1 MSTSH
6 PKSSPATA
14 DAAGPATSTALPTR
28 ADQAVPDARAIL
40 RAHWAAVDAGLRGLR
55 DRYAAIAGGDGGPA
69 RLLDAID
76 YSLLAGGKRLR
87 PALILETCRACGDG
101 GQGASHLALAPG
113 KSALAAAVAM
123 ELIHTFSLVHD
134 DLPAMDDDDLRRG
147 RPTNHKVFGEAM
159 AVLAGDAMTVMAFE
173 VIAADADPA
182 VAPALVFELARAA
195 GPAGMIGGQLLDI
208 DGENQALS
216 LDQLQQ
222 IHRLKTGALLTAS
235 CRMGALSATRES
247 AVGGH
252 GRLEAVTAFGRHLGL
267 AFQIVDDVLDVTSTP
282 EQMGKATGK
291 DAGKGKNT
299 YPGLLGLEASRQM
312 AAAELHAALAAIE
325 PLGPAADGLRAL
337 ARFVV
342 ERDV

>member
-1 MSTSH
+1 VSTHISR
-6 PKSSPATA
+6 PSPAA
-14 DAAGPATSTALPTR
+14 P
-28 ADQAVPDARAIL
+28 AVPDARSIL
-40 RAHWAAVDAGLRGLR
+40 REHGAAVDAGLRALR
-55 DRYAAIAGGDGGPA
+55 GRYAAAAGADAAPT

-87 PALILETCRACGDG
+87 PALVLETFRACGGDT
-101 GQGASHLALAPG
+101 ASDR
-113 KSALAAAVAM
+113 SAVAAAVAM

-173 VIAADADPA
+173 VLAGDADPA
-182 VAPALVFELARAA
+182 AAAALVFELARAA
-195 GPAGMIGGQLLDI
+195 GPAGMIGGQVLDI
-208 DGENQALS
+208 DGENQSLS

-235 CRMGALSATRES
+235 CRMGAVA
-247 AVGGH
+247 APGGRD
-252 GRLEAVTAFGRHLGL
+252 RLAAVTAFGRHLGL

-282 EQMGKATGK
+282 EHLGKATGK

-299 YPGLLGLEASRQM
+299 YPGLLGLDGSRQKAAGEL
-312 AAAELHAALAAIE
+312 AAALKAIE

-342 ERDV
+342 EREV